1 MKQILLIDRKQSFN
15 IYQYPVPKIA
25 TVEQKSHI
33 VEKLELDDYTDVFTI
48 FVSIP
53 YCSKQCNSCSFYKN
67 LLNISNNK
75 EMLNKYIE
83 IVSKQA
89 QAYASTNRFKSAVCK
104 AIYFGGGTASLLSP
118 IQLIKILTSIVSTFH
133 LDPEVE
139 ITFEAN
145 PYHLTREY
153 LKEIESS
160 SINRISIGL
169 QSLNE
174 KVLRVINTMHN
185 EKHGIRSIQNVIHY
199 KYSNFNVDLLF
210 GVPTQTENDFFIDL
224 QKVIEY
230 NPASISL
237 NRYKIFPGSRMAQM
251 IFQGHIQQT
260 DEFIKDRMLKSQEKY
275 F

>member
-1 MKQILLIDRKQSFN
+1 
-15 IYQYPVPKIA
+15 
-25 TVEQKSHI
+25 
-33 VEKLELDDYTDVFTI
+33 
-48 FVSIP
+48 
-53 YCSKQCNSCSFYKN
+53 
-67 LLNISNNK
+67 
-75 EMLNKYIE
+75 MLNKYIE

-260 DEFIKDRMLKSQEKY
+260 DENYKRPHA
-275 F
+275 